1 MQLWACIR
9 LRRLILIV
17 MIAVLLI
24 STLIVLLP
32 SLTTS
37 DYRVRITTQ
46 TEGRVLPDGFYLYQ
60 NLTSQGIAINS
71 ITQDN
76 NSLIIHFSSL
86 EKRNNAAIILKKLLF
101 DGYAFTD

>member
-1 MQLWACIR
+1 MQLWASIR
-9 LRRLILIV
+9 LRRLTLIV
-17 MIAVLLI
+17 IIAVLLSCI
-24 STLIVLLP
+24 LIALLP

-37 DYRVRITTQ
+37 DYTVRITTQ
-46 TEGRVLPDGFYLYQ
+46 TEGSVLPDGFYLYQ

-71 ITQDN
+71 ITQDS

-101 DGYAFTD
+101 DDYSIY